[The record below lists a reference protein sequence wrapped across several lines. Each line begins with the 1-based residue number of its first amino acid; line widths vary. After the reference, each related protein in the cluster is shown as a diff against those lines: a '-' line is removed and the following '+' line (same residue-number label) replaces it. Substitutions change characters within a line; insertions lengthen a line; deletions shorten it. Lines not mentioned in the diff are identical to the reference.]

1 MEIVD
6 ILKFEGDD
14 KTLVWKSDKEDFN
27 TGTQLIVHESQEA
40 VFFRDGQALDLFG
53 AGKYTLETAN
63 IPLLKKLI
71 NLPTDGKTRFH
82 AEVYFINKAVAL
94 DVKWGTTSKFDVL
107 DPQFFV
113 QLSVGASGSMEVRIK
128 DSRKFL
134 VKVVGTQKTVDTAK
148 LSDYFREKVIVKV
161 KDNLSTLMG
170 QVSYVVINQHLE
182 EVSEAVKE
190 KLNEEMDEYG
200 IEIPNFYLST
210 IHIPDEEKARIK
222 EALNKRMEQGIL
234 GYNWMD
240 EQLADIAKKYVSNE
254 GNGSG
259 TATGMMAQ
267 MPMAFAF
274 GQMLSNTAR
283 PIMQQGMQQGL
294 GSGMAN
300 QGNLGGFNLQNPTE
314 PGANTGF
321 LGVGV
326 AANAQATDKKY
337 CPECG
342 NEVQENTKFCSNC
355 GHKMVEESKEYKCSK
370 CGRVLKDNEKFC
382 PDCGTKRDEK

>member
-6 ILKFEGDD
+6 IIKYEGDD

-27 TGTQLIVHESQEA
+27 TGSQLIVHESQEA
-40 VFFRDGQALDLFG
+40 VFFRNGQALDLFG
-53 AGKYTLETAN
+53 PGRYTLETAN

-71 NLPTDGKTRFH
+71 NLPTDGKSRFH

-107 DPQFFV
+107 DPQFYV

-161 KDNLSTLMG
+161 KDNLATLMG

-182 EVSEAVKE
+182 EVSEAVKG

-210 IHIPDEEKARIK
+210 VHIPEEEKARIK

-240 EQLADIAKKYVSNE
+240 EQLAEIAKTYAGND
-254 GNGSG
+254 GNGAG
-259 TATGMMAQ
+259 TMTGMMAG
-267 MPMAFAF
+267 MPIALAF
-274 GQMLSNTAR
+274 GQMLSGTAK
-283 PIMQQGMQQGL
+283 PVMQQGMQGL
-294 GSGMAN
+294 GSGLAN
-300 QGNLGGFNLQNPTE
+300 QGNLGGFNLQDPTKPGVNPGFM
-314 PGANTGF
+314 GA
-321 LGVGV
+321 
-326 AANAQATDKKY
+326 
-337 CPECG
+337 G
-342 NEVQENTKFCSNC
+342 NNQTAGKKFCPDCGTEVEAGAKFCPNC
-355 GHKMVEESKEYKCSK
+355 GHKLEEEGYKCAK
-370 CGRVLKDNEKFC
+370 CGRILKENEKFC
-382 PDCGTKRDEK
+382 PDCGTKKEE

>member
-1 MEIVD
+1 MEVVD

-53 AGKYTLETAN
+53 PGRYTLETAN
-63 IPLLKKLI
+63 VPLLKKLI

-82 AEVYFINKAVAL
+82 CEVYFINKALAL
-94 DVKWGTTSKFDVL
+94 DVKWGTTSKFEVL

-113 QLSVGASGSMEVRIK
+113 QLNVGASGAMEVKIK

-134 VKVVGTQKTVDTAK
+134 VKVVGTQNSVNTLK
-148 LSDYFREKVIVKV
+148 LSDYFKEKIIVKV
-161 KDNLSTLMG
+161 KAHLAKLMG
-170 QVSYVVINQHLE
+170 QISYVVINQHLE
-182 EVSEAVKE
+182 EISEAIGQ

-200 IEIPNFYLST
+200 VEIPNFYLST
-210 IHIPDEEKARIK
+210 IHIPDDEKSRVQ

-240 EQLADIAKKYVSNE
+240 EQLADIAKRYVSNE
-254 GNGSG
+254 GNGAGS
-259 TATGMMAQ
+259 ATGMMAQ

-274 GQMLSNTAR
+274 GQMLSSTAE
-283 PIMQQGMQQGL
+283 PMMKQGMQGL
-294 GSGMAN
+294 GNGMAN
-300 QGNLGGFNLQNPTE
+300 QGNLGGFNLTNPTQ
-314 PGANTGF
+314 PNTNGGF
-321 LGVGV
+321 LGFG
-326 AANAQATDKKY
+326 AAQNAQNTTKKF

-342 NEVQENTKFCSNC
+342 TELSEGAKFCSGC
-355 GHKMVEESKEYKCSK
+355 GRKVEEEKSGYKCAK
-370 CGRVLKDNEKFC
+370 CGRELKDNEKFC
-382 PDCGTKRDEK
+382 PDCGTKRE

>member
-1 MEIVD
+1 MEVVD

-40 VFFRDGQALDLFG
+40 VFYRDGQALDLFG
-53 AGKYTLETAN
+53 SGRYTLETAN

-82 AEVYFINKAVAL
+82 CEVYFINKAYAL
-94 DVKWGTTSKFDVL
+94 DVKWGTTSKFEVL

-113 QLSVGASGSMEVRIK
+113 QLNVGASGAMEVKIK

-134 VKVVGTQKTVDTAK
+134 VKVVGTQKSIDTARIQ
-148 LSDYFREKVIVKV
+148 DYFKEKIIVKV
-161 KDNLSTLMG
+161 KAHLAKLMG
-170 QVSYVVINQHLE
+170 QISYVVINQHLE
-182 EVSEAVKE
+182 EISEAIGE

-200 IEIPNFYLST
+200 VEIPNFYLST
-210 IHIPDEEKARIK
+210 IHIPDDEKARVQ

-240 EQLADIAKKYVSNE
+240 EQLADIAKRYVSNE
-254 GNGSG
+254 GNGTG

-274 GQMLSNTAR
+274 GQMLSNTAQ
-283 PIMQQGMQQGL
+283 PMMQQGMQGL
-294 GSGMAN
+294 GNGMAN
-300 QGNLGGFNLQNPTE
+300 QGNLGGINLQNPTQ
-314 PGANTGF
+314 PGANAGF
-321 LGVGV
+321 MGFG
-326 AANAQATDKKY
+326 AAKNAPTTAGKF
-337 CPECG
+337 CSECG
-342 NEVQENTKFCSNC
+342 TVLAEGTKFCPNC
-355 GHKMVEESKEYKCSK
+355 GHKVEEAQAGYTCKQ
-370 CGRVLKDNEKFC
+370 CGRVLKENEKFC
-382 PDCGTKRDEK
+382 PDCGTKREE

>member
-1 MEIVD
+1 MEVID
-6 ILKFEGDD
+6 ILKFEGND

-53 AGKYTLETAN
+53 PGRYTLETAN

-94 DVKWGTTSKFDVL
+94 DVKWGTTSKFEVL
-107 DPQFFV
+107 DPQFFI
-113 QLSVGASGSMEVRIK
+113 QLNVGASGSMEVRIK

-134 VKVVGTQKTVDTAK
+134 VKVVGTQNSVDTDK
-148 LSDYFREKVIVKV
+148 ISDYFREKVIVKV
-161 KDNLSTLMG
+161 KAHLSKLMG
-170 QVSYVVINQHLE
+170 QVSYVVVNQHLE
-182 EVSEAVKE
+182 EISEAVKE

-200 IEIPNFYLST
+200 VEIPNFYLAT
-210 IHIPDEEKARIK
+210 IHIPDDEKTRVQ

-240 EQLADIAKKYVSNE
+240 EQLADIAKRYVSNE
-254 GNGSG
+254 GNGAG

-274 GQMLSNTAR
+274 GQMLSSTAK
-283 PIMQQGMQQGL
+283 PMMQQGMQGL
-294 GSGMAN
+294 GNGMAN
-300 QGNLGGFNLQNPTE
+300 QGNLGGINLQNPTE
-314 PGANTGF
+314 PGTNQGF
-321 LGVGV
+321 LGFG
-326 AANAQATDKKY
+326 AAQNAQVTSKKF

-342 NEVQENTKFCSNC
+342 NEISEGSKFCPNC
-355 GHKMVEESKEYKCSK
+355 GHKLEEEKEGYTCSK

-382 PDCGTKRDEK
+382 PDCGTKREEK

>member
-1 MEIVD
+1 MEVVD
-6 ILKFEGDD
+6 ILKYEGDD
-14 KTLVWKSDKEDFN
+14 KTLVWKSEKEDFN
-27 TGTQLIVHESQEA
+27 TGSQLIVHESQEA
-40 VFFRDGQALDLFG
+40 VFYRDGQALDLFG
-53 AGKYTLETAN
+53 PGRYTLETAN

-71 NLPTDGKTRFH
+71 NLPTDGKSRFH
-82 AEVYFINKAVAL
+82 CEVYFINKAVAL

-182 EVSEAVKE
+182 EVSEAVKG

-210 IHIPDEEKARIK
+210 IHIPDEEKARVK

-240 EQLADIAKKYVSNE
+240 EQLAEIAKTYAGNE
-254 GNGSG
+254 GNGAGSV
-259 TATGMMAQ
+259 TGMMAG
-267 MPMAFAF
+267 MPIALAF
-274 GQMLSNTAR
+274 GQMLSGTTK
-283 PIMQQGMQQGL
+283 PVMQQGMQGL

-300 QGNLGGFNLQNPTE
+300 QGNLGGFNLKNPTE
-314 PGANTGF
+314 PGTNPGF
-321 LGVGV
+321 MGFG
-326 AANAQATDKKY
+326 AASNAQNSSAKF

-342 NEVQENTKFCSNC
+342 KEVEEGVKFCSNC
-355 GHKMVEESKEYKCSK
+355 GHKMDEEGYKCTK
-370 CGRVLKDNEKFC
+370 CGRILKENEKFC
-382 PDCGTKRDEK
+382 PDCGTKRED